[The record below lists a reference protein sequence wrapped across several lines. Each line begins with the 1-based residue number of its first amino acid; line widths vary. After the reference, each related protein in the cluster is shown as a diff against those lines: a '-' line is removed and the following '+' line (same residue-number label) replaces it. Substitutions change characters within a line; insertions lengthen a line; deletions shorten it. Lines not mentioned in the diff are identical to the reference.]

1 MYMMIADHTCRRKQR
16 MKPELKNDAFVRKSV
31 IYDRIL
37 WFLTAALM
45 ISFVVLERYTWC
57 SYVYIGILAAS
68 VAVFLLQNGI
78 HIGFSFEKFHLFTSL
93 FALYCLISMIWAPDR
108 GLTMTIFKSI
118 LKSLITMWFFYLHY
132 QKKTDVRELINII
145 FIAGAVIA
153 AYAIYRYGFQ
163 RIWKVLTVGKRLKN
177 NFTNRNTIGVMSA
190 ITLVIAFSRLIN
202 KKPSWFL
209 LLALPC
215 IPMAIAT
222 GSKKTS
228 AILAVGF
235 IMLVLIRVIRKSPD
249 RRKTFIRII
258 CVLIMTVVI
267 GYIIVSLPIMKSLV
281 KPVTHLLNYFTGD
294 GKSDKSTTRRMNYI
308 DLGYEQFLKTPL
320 WGIGVGNSPLIIGA
334 DTYLHANYIELLACG
349 GIIGFLV
356 YYAPYIYLIKKSI
369 ELRRIEQNESDLCF
383 VLIILVLVTDIGQVT
398 YYSKETYFYLM
409 MFFLHIKNLQRLAS
423 QKGDVDLYA

>member
-1 MYMMIADHTCRRKQR
+1 
-16 MKPELKNDAFVRKSV
+16 MKPDLKNDAFVRKSV
-31 IYDRIL
+31 ICDRII

-57 SYVYIGILAAS
+57 SYVYMGILAAS

-93 FALYCLISMIWAPDR
+93 FALYCLISMIWAQDR
-108 GLTMTIFKSI
+108 GLTLTIFKSL

-153 AYAIYRYGFQ
+153 AYAIYRYGVPK
-163 RIWKVLTVGKRLKN
+163 IWKVLTAGKRLKN

-190 ITLVIAFSRLIN
+190 LSLVIAFSRLIN
-202 KKPSWFL
+202 KKPSFFL

-215 IPMAIAT
+215 LPIAIAT
-222 GSKKTS
+222 GSRKTS

-249 RRKTFIRII
+249 PKKTFIRII
-258 CVLIMTVVI
+258 CVLLLAVII
-267 GYIIVSLPIMKSLV
+267 GYIIVSLPIMNSLV
-281 KPVTHLLNYFTGD
+281 RPVRNLLNYFTGE
-294 GKSDKSTTRRMNYI
+294 GRTDKSTTRRMNYI
-308 DLGYEQFLKTPL
+308 DLGFRQFLETPL
-320 WGIGVGNSPLIIGA
+320 LGVGVGNSPLVIGA
-334 DTYLHANYIELLACG
+334 DTYLHANYIEILACG
-349 GIIGFLV
+349 GIIGFLI

-369 ELRRIEQNESDLCF
+369 DLRRFEQDESDLCF
-383 VLIILVLVTDIGQVT
+383 VLLILVLVTDIGQVS

-409 MFFLHIKNLQRLAS
+409 MFFLHIRNLQRLAA